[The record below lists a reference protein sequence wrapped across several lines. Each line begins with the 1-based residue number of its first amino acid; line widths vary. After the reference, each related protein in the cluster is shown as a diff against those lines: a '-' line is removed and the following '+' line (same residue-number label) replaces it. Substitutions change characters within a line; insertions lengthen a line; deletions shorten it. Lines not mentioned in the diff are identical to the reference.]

1 MIRPSAQALART
13 AAATAVAILALAGCK
28 PITTTNASV
37 PAAPAAPGA
46 PTQSGPLYTEPGAG
60 FSPVYHLI
68 KHARHYIDLTMYEFS
83 DTKAEL
89 DLAAAARRGVTVK
102 VVLDQREKTHNSA
115 TYD

>member
-46 PTQSGPLYTEPGAG
+46 PTQSGPLYTEP
-60 FSPVYHLI
+60 
-68 KHARHYIDLTMYEFS
+68 
-83 DTKAEL
+83 
-89 DLAAAARRGVTVK
+89 AAASRPSTTSSSTPGT
-102 VVLDQREKTHNSA
+102 TS
-115 TYD
+115 T